1 MTIKID
7 VDGVIRDLLRAMCE
21 VFNDE
26 FDSNVMPRD
35 IKEYKVNDE
44 PHFRKIRDKYPSI
57 TPHEYFFREN
67 ARKVFLDYAYQI
79 FGAKQAIDKLRKNG
93 HKVVIVTKQIGIKN
107 KVYTLEFLNKNRIE
121 YDDICF
127 TADKWAID
135 GDYLIDDNPEFLE
148 DEREKSKKI
157 IIDAP
162 YNQNSCKE
170 LPRFHHLFGAV
181 DFILG
186 DTTYDIS
193 YLFNDKFLEFD
204 PKENINTHSDVP
216 ICCKNC
222 PNYKPN
228 QLNICNCVQP
238 YMSGGMWEVTCS
250 VNTYN
255 NDFYKRMFEN
265 AGKPTV
271 KS

>member
-7 VDGVIRDLLRAMCE
+7 VDGVIRDLLRAMCN
-21 VFNDE
+21 VYNNE
-26 FDSNVMPRD
+26 FDTNVCPCD
-35 IKEYKVNDE
+35 ITEYDVNKE
-44 PHFRKIRDKYPSI
+44 PSFRPISEKYPGI
-57 TPHEYFFREN
+57 TQHEYFFRDYRRE
-67 ARKVFLDYAYQI
+67 VFFDYA
-79 FGAKQAIDKLRKNG
+79 FPFLGVKQAIDKLREHG
-93 HKVVIVTKQIGIKN
+93 HKVVIVTKQIGIDN
-107 KVYTLEFLNKNRIE
+107 KIYTLRFLCKNCIN

-127 TADKWAID
+127 TEDKWSIE

-148 DEREKSKKI
+148 DKRENAKKL

-162 YNQNSCKE
+162 YNRNRCKFM
-170 LPRFHHLFGAV
+170 PRFNSLYGAV
-181 DFILG
+181 EYILG

-193 YLFNDKFLEFD
+193 PPLVDEILENGTQMQE
-204 PKENINTHSDVP
+204 PEKLDVP

-265 AGKPTV
+265 VGKPTV